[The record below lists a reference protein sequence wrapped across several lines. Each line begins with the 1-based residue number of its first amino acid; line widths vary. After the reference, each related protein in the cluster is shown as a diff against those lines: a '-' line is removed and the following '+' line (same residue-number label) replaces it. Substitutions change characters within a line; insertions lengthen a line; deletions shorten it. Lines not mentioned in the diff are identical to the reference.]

1 MKNVNYRLRT
11 IAGIV
16 LLLSFAIILP
26 TTLAQR
32 PGGPPQP
39 PDVLAGLKH
48 ALEEAGAP
56 ALSSA
61 QETQLEDLIKAFRQ
75 AQSQS
80 GPSDAVQ
87 AAHHAY
93 DAAIL
98 AGNLSAAQAQ
108 ATIIANALAS
118 ATGARLQ
125 AQAKFEIDALNV
137 LKTNPNQINALL
149 QRVGSAGLG
158 GILKGLA
165 GGGPGGPGGRGGP
178 GGPGGPGGRGGPGG
192 PGGPGGGPAGAGRP
206 GGFGGP
212 PPQRPQDGF

>member
-1 MKNVNYRLRT
+1 VHPLIIEARATSNEVEGVRNEKRELQIET
-11 IAGIV
+11 IAGIA

-39 PDVLAGLKH
+39 PDILAGLKH

-75 AQSQS
+75 AQNQS

-87 AAHHAY
+87 AAHRAY

-98 AGNLSAAQAQ
+98 AGNLSAAQSQ
-108 ATIIANALAS
+108 ATIIANALAGRHQRTAAS
-118 ATGARLQ
+118 AS
-125 AQAKFEIDALNV
+125 
-137 LKTNPNQINALL
+137 QI
-149 QRVGSAGLG
+149 R
-158 GILKGLA
+158 
-165 GGGPGGPGGRGGP
+165 
-178 GGPGGPGGRGGPGG
+178 
-192 PGGPGGGPAGAGRP
+192 
-206 GGFGGP
+206 
-212 PPQRPQDGF
+212 D

>member
-1 MKNVNYRLRT
+1 MKNVNYRWRT

-16 LLLSFAIILP
+16 LLLSFAVSLP

-32 PGGPPQP
+32 PGGPQP

-75 AQSQS
+75 SQSQN

-98 AGNLSAAQAQ
+98 AGNLSAAQSQ
-108 ATIIANALAS
+108 ATIIANALSS
-118 ATGARLQ
+118 ATSARLQ

-137 LKTNPNQINALL
+137 LKTNANQINALL
-149 QRVGSAGLG
+149 QRVGSAGLT
-158 GILKGLA
+158 GILSGLA

-178 GGPGGPGGRGGPGG
+178 RGPGGPGLRGGPGG
-192 PGGPGGGPAGAGRP
+192 PGGPAGGGRP

-212 PPQRPQDGF
+212 PQRPQDGF